1 MMSKHKKGFLSKEG
15 ASSEVQVKEQR
26 TAQATRNRMTLMGG
40 EMGRGQSAKV
50 GRTRCSAVTVGLY
63 RAGVGKFNYCL

>member
-26 TAQATRNRMTLMGG
+26 TAQATLNRMTLIGG
-40 EMGRGQSAKV
+40 EMGEGTVSQGWQNQVLSCDCGTVQSRSWEV
-50 GRTRCSAVTVGLY
+50 
-63 RAGVGKFNYCL
+63 